1 VESCIAAKSF
11 DDVGQKLHL
20 KAQLVSNATL
30 QHVRYLGIEICRIAA
45 AKFGADNGDVVSQRH
60 VWKDMLKASPKLSY
74 LFLAT
79 PQKRDGSM
87 RRLVADHGRSSR

>member
-1 VESCIAAKSF
+1 VEDCIAAKSF

-20 KAQLVSNATL
+20 KAQLVGNATL
-30 QHVRYLGIEICRIAA
+30 QHVRYLSIEIRRIAA
-45 AKFGADNGDVVSQRH
+45 TKFGADNGDVVSQRH
-60 VWKDMLKASPKLSY
+60 VCKDMLETPPKLSY